1 MPKKRVLV
9 IEDEPVIG
17 EAIRD
22 SLELAGYMADVFTD
36 ADLALSRFA
45 EGHHGLVV
53 TDILMPKREG
63 FELLRE
69 FKKLSPDVG
78 VVAISGGGRFIPGG
92 SLLELAERLGADA
105 TLAKPF
111 RLSELVR
118 LVQELDRRID
128 LATLNRQPAAGAVQ

>member
-9 IEDEPVIG
+9 IEDEETIG

-22 SLELAGYMADVFTD
+22 GLELAGYAADVFTD
-36 ADLALSRFA
+36 ADLALASFA
-45 EGHHGLVV
+45 EGKHGLVV
-53 TDILMPKREG
+53 TDIVMPKREG

-69 FKKLSPDVG
+69 FKKMVPGVG
-78 VVAISGGGRFIPGG
+78 VVAISGGGRFVPGG

-111 RLSELVR
+111 RLNELVR
-118 LVQELDRRID
+118 LVEELDRRID
-128 LATLNRQPAAGAVQ
+128 LAALKVQPVAGAVQ